1 MAWVE
6 VGLPAGLRAASGG
19 EVVRDRVRTVARPL
33 IRRAPTRLRAV
44 REAWQAIG

>member
-19 EVVRDRVRTVARPL
+19 EVVRDRVRTHLTGCSSRHAGLKPEARNEDG
-33 IRRAPTRLRAV
+33 TT
-44 REAWQAIG
+44 